1 MKKASFWRLAAA
13 YATDYILLRGLVL
26 AAVACVSAVLRF
38 FGFELRF
45 ILLFAGACY
54 WVTGIL
60 VNTLYFAALESSKK
74 QASLGKSWLSV
85 KVYKV

>member
-13 YATDYILLRGLVL
+13 YAADYVLLRIFVL
-26 AAVACVSAVLRF
+26 AALALTAAVLRF
-38 FGFELRF
+38 LGFELRF
-45 ILLFAGACY
+45 ILLLAGACY

-60 VNTLYFAALESSKK
+60 VNTFYFAALESSKK